1 MLVSGEGVILH
12 SIKYGDNSIIATIYT
27 KEWGRQAYMINVS
40 RSRKSKN
47 RSGILQPLFFVKL
60 VAYQKDTREVQRIKE
75 IKNQPVYQS
84 IPFDVVKSSQI
95 LFLAELLYKILREQE
110 SSPDMFSFIQNSLM
124 YYDLTENPA
133 ANFHLWFL
141 FRLTEFAG
149 IMPDTSKSG
158 FEGWFDMRKGAIV
171 PFEPSHPFFMNKE
184 ITGVLLKLA
193 SVKIGDIAQLRI
205 PATLR
210 NSLTTKLVEY
220 YQLHFEHLGEIKSL
234 KVLHELF
241 S

>member
-12 SIKYGDNSIIATIYT
+12 YVKYGDNSLIVNIYT
-27 KEWGRQAYMINVS
+27 KEWGRQAYMVNVS
-40 RSRKSKN
+40 RNRKSQN
-47 RSGILQPLFFVKL
+47 RSGILQPLFFVNL

-95 LFLAELLYKILREQE
+95 MFLAELLYKILREQE
-110 SSPDMFSFIQNSLM
+110 SSPDTFNFIQNSLM

-149 IMPDTSKSG
+149 IMPDTTKTG

-184 ITGVLLKLA
+184 ATGALLKLA
-193 SVKIGDIAQLRI
+193 SVQIGEIAQLRI
-205 PATLR
+205 PASLR
-210 NSLTTKLVEY
+210 YSLTTKLVEY

>member
-12 SIKYGDNSIIATIYT
+12 SVKYGDNSIIATIYT
-27 KEWGRQAYMINVS
+27 KQWGRQAYMINIS

-47 RSGILQPLFFVKL
+47 RSGILQPLFFVNL
-60 VAYQKDTREVQRIKE
+60 VAYQKETREVQRIKE

-95 LFLAELLYKILREQE
+95 MFLAELLYKILREQE
-110 SSPDMFSFIQNSLM
+110 SSPDMFSFIQNSLL

-149 IMPDTSKSG
+149 IMPDTTKTG

-205 PATLR
+205 PSALR
-210 NSLTTKLVEY
+210 NTLTTKLVEY